1 MSLAESASVA
11 PVDKG
16 ESMLGSNQE
25 RNGSANAPSQTSAP
39 APIAALLSVSVSA
52 ATSSSTSSIVTVEP
66 NGTAKPNHQKQ
77 EQEQQQ
83 QRDDNDS
90 GDQSTKREGVNGT
103 PSSPLPSITVPSPTI
118 VAPISPSPS
127 VSVSSPP
134 PSSTSEVM
142 TMEDAQATV
151 QTDTANAER
160 KSSSTASAPT
170 PASPTPSSAS
180 SSSLSSAIV
189 TIDKG
194 RSIPTSNALS
204 SSLKSRLSTSAPLS
218 SLSSV
223 TPTTIISPKPYPTF
237 THASSASYPKSD
249 LTHRPFGSST
259 GYSNAYPISRS
270 KCNDIH
276 IKSPSPVPVSKST
289 VRSNTSNQCAVNEE
303 EYDDE
308 YEEVEEY
315 EVLEEEE
322 MIGESEGELESERAM
337 VLDQGSSRHPNEQDT
352 DMIDVSVAGSST
364 PLAAVKDAAA
374 VLSSADSAM
383 ENEDGASLTNLKRAL
398 SKTPSPKLTP
408 QQQQQADSV
417 ESPLS
422 DKNPSKAGVIAT
434 SCANCGTTSTPLW
447 RRASDGQTIC
457 NACGLYFKARN
468 LTRPPWLKRNMGLKK
483 GDSSATGEADETD
496 EPEDASQTT
505 SALIS
510 GASIK
515 DSTMA
520 EPTDA
525 AVSPRVENAMPEQ
538 EKTAA
543 APTSE
548 DKVKHSD
555 SCAGDGTCSTA
566 GGADTCATTAAAAST
581 ATGGGGS
588 TPAQQA
594 SSRQNLVCA
603 NCRTTTTPLWRRD
616 SSGNTICN
624 ACGLYF
630 KLHNVHRPVT
640 MKRAVIKRRKR
651 VNVMANSPPLIP
663 QQTIPQQ
670 QRMQQHPHHHHQP
683 PPQYHQRMQYPKPLP
698 RPRSP
703 PTAASMEANGH
714 DGQGDPSEGSAKRRR
729 LQSAN
734 DPRGA
739 PGSEDYI
746 LPKRTTNGQ
755 PEWIRRDQGMID
767 FMATRRIIKCR
778 LIRKR
783 HHGSRIRMVTPE
795 NIICPRTSLIAT
807 F

>member
-25 RNGSANAPSQTSAP
+25 KNGSANAPSQTSAP

-52 ATSSSTSSIVTVEP
+52 ATSSSASSIVSVEP
-66 NGTAKPNHQKQ
+66 NGTAEPNHQKQ
-77 EQEQQQ
+77 EQEQEQQQQQ

-90 GDQSTKREGVNGT
+90 GDQSIKREVVNRT
-103 PSSPLPSITVPSPTI
+103 PSSPLPSVTVPSPTI

-134 PSSTSEVM
+134 PPSTSEAM
-142 TMEDAQATV
+142 AIEDSQAIA
-151 QTDTANAER
+151 QTDAADAER

-180 SSSLSSAIV
+180 SSSLSSTIV

-223 TPTTIISPKPYPTF
+223 TPTAIISPKPYPTF

-259 GYSNAYPISRS
+259 GYSNAYPISGS
-270 KCNDIH
+270 KRNDIH
-276 IKSPSPVPVSKST
+276 IKSPSPAPVSKSI
-289 VRSNTSNQCAVNEE
+289 VGSNTSNQYRVNEE

-315 EVLEEEE
+315 EILEGEE
-322 MIGESEGELESERAM
+322 MMGESEGELESGRVM
-337 VLDQGSSRHPNEQDT
+337 VLDHGSSRHPNEQDAE
-352 DMIDVSVAGSST
+352 MVDVSAAGSST
-364 PLAAVKDAAA
+364 PPAAAKDVAA

-383 ENEDGASLTNLKRAL
+383 ESEDGASLTNLKRPL
-398 SKTPSPKLTP
+398 SKTPSPRLAP
-408 QQQQQADSV
+408 QQQQQQADST

-422 DKNPSKAGVIAT
+422 DKNPSKVGVIAT
-434 SCANCGTTSTPLW
+434 SC
-447 RRASDGQTIC
+447 
-457 NACGLYFKARN
+457 LYFKARN

-505 SALIS
+505 STPTS

-525 AVSPRVENAMPEQ
+525 AASPTVENSMPEQ
-538 EKTAA
+538 EKATA

-555 SCAGDGTCSTA
+555 SCPGDGTCSTA
-566 GGADTCATTAAAAST
+566 AGTDTCTATAAVAATAATAAAST
-581 ATGGGGS
+581 ATATATAGGGS

-594 SSRQNLVCA
+594 SSRQHLVCA

-651 VNVMANSPPLIP
+651 VNVMANSPPLVP
-663 QQTIPQQ
+663 QQAIPQQ
-670 QRMQQHPHHHHQP
+670 QRMQQHPHRHHQP

-703 PTAASMEANGH
+703 PAAALMEANGH

-729 LQSAN
+729 LQNAN

-739 PGSEDYI
+739 PGGEDYI
-746 LPKRTTNGQ
+746 LPKRAANGQ
-755 PEWIRRDQGMID
+755 PEWIRRDQGMTD
-767 FMATRRIIKCR
+767 FMATRRITR
-778 LIRKR
+778 GHLIRKR
-783 HHGSRIRMVTPE
+783 HRGSRIHMATPE